1 MLDRPLR
8 ELRWDRV
15 PISRVFDDAWS
26 RKVEEKR
33 KIGKQDR
40 KDKKI
45 WHMLLTSI
53 QEHRF
58 LGDPSSDGKKCSP
71 HGDRQRGE
79 KIRRKLKQNP

>member
-1 MLDRPLR
+1 MLDGPLR

-33 KIGKQDR
+33 KIGKQGR
-40 KDKKI
+40 KDKNI
-45 WHMLLTSI
+45 WHMLLTSM

-58 LGDPSSDGKKCSP
+58 LGDPSSDGKNALRTATGSA
-71 HGDRQRGE
+71 G
-79 KIRRKLKQNP
+79 RKFVEN